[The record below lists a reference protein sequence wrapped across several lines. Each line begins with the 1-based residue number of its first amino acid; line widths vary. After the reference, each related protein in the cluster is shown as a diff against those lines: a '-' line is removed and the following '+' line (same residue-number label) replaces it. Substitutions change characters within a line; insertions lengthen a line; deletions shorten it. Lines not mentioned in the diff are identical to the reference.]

1 MVSAIDFIFGL
12 IAGLGIVLLIYFVFI
27 RKKYIA
33 FITSTDSISKSD
45 EDRRDYKLFSEELEQ
60 ANKLI
65 RESNSRF
72 STIFHSSPVAF
83 TLHSYPDGEFIDA
96 NQSFYAFFLLNKS
109 DIENSKFEDMPV
121 WWDIEKLNKIT
132 QEIDTNLSLS
142 NFEVPMRTSD
152 NKIIFALL
160 TSEIIDFTERR
171 CILTTIQD
179 ISEIKRA
186 EQELIKAKE
195 AADAANK
202 LKSEFLANMSHE
214 IRTPMNSIIG
224 FSELLQNRMEDL
236 KSKEYLK
243 SIISSGKNLL
253 VLINDILDLSKI
265 EAGRLELE
273 YDAIDIRDVFKEIY
287 QIFSFN
293 FDKKNLDFIEK
304 IDPQIP
310 PCIFLDE
317 TRLRQVLVNLV
328 GNSVKFTDTGYV
340 CINIYPHKT
349 YENQNKIDII
359 IEVEDTGVGISIE
372 QQNTI
377 FEAFKQV
384 STKGAKTLGGT
395 GLGLSITKRLV
406 EMMGGFI
413 SIESGVGKGSI
424 FRIFLSKVTY
434 SESKPHKSKDDK
446 FEEQISQI
454 EFEPSKVLVVDDI
467 EMNRN
472 LIIEFFGDTKVEVA
486 EAENGRIAIEMVEKF
501 KPDLILMDLV
511 MPEMDGFEA
520 TKFLKSN
527 PDTAHIPIIAL
538 TASAMKRDESKI
550 KRAGFDDY
558 LVKPIRRSSLFRNL
572 ISYLDNKSIVDR
584 HLLPKREIVLTDELY
599 QLPEDMI
606 ELMPFIIQKFDN
618 EFRKNKENLRKTLMI
633 GAIKEFANRIIN
645 EGNISSIKPIYDYG
659 EKLLK
664 NCEGLALDKII
675 ENLDNYDDFVNILK
689 NLPINKANNG

>member
-1 MVSAIDFIFGL
+1 MEVFESIIEFLAGFG
-12 IAGLGIVLLIYFVFI
+12 AGLAIVLIPYFFI
-27 RKKYIA
+27 KKKKEA
-33 FITSTDSISKSD
+33 SHALTSKKAED
-45 EDRRDYKLFSEELEQ
+45 ENKDYKLFSEELEQ

-83 TLHSYPDGEFIDA
+83 TLHSYPEGDFIDA
-96 NQSFYAFFLLNKS
+96 NQSFFGFFLLDKK
-109 DIENSKFEDMPV
+109 DIESKKFEDMPV
-121 WWDIEKLNKIT
+121 WWDIDKLNKIIS
-132 QEIDTNLSLS
+132 EIEVNLSLA
-142 NFEVPMRTSD
+142 NFEVPMRTND
-152 NKIIFALL
+152 NRIIHALL
-160 TSEIIDFTERR
+160 TSEIIDFNERR

-224 FSELLQNRMEDL
+224 FSELLQNRMEDI

-273 YDAIDIRDVFKEIY
+273 YDAIDIRDVFKEVY
-287 QIFSFN
+287 QIFSYN

-304 IDPQIP
+304 IDPSIP

-317 TRLRQVLVNLV
+317 ARLRQVLVNLV
-328 GNSVKFTDTGYV
+328 GNSVKFTDGGYV
-340 CINIYPHKT
+340 CINVYPHKIYT
-349 YENQNKIDII
+349 DQNKIDIVF
-359 IEVEDTGVGISIE
+359 EVEDTGVGISIE
-372 QQNTI
+372 QQNII

-384 STKGAKTLGGT
+384 SNKSGKTLGGT

-406 EMMGGFI
+406 EMMGGYI

-434 SESKPHKSKDDK
+434 SDNKPHKSKDDK
-446 FEEQISQI
+446 IEEQISQI
-454 EFEPSKVLVVDDI
+454 EFAPSRILVVDDI
-467 EMNRN
+467 ELNRK
-472 LIIEFFGDTKVEVA
+472 LIIEFFADTKVEVA
-486 EAENGRIAIEMVEKF
+486 EAENGKKAVELLSKY

-511 MPEMDGFEA
+511 MPEMDGYEA
-520 TKFLKSN
+520 TKIIKSN
-527 PDTAHIPIIAL
+527 PETNHIPIIAL

-550 KRAGFDDY
+550 IKAGFDDY
-558 LVKPIRRSSLFRNL
+558 LVKPIRRSSLFKNL
-572 ISYLDNKSIVDR
+572 VAYLENKSIIDKN
-584 HLLPKREIVLTDELY
+584 LIGKKDIIISDDEY
-599 QLPEDMI
+599 KLPED
-606 ELMPFIIQKFDN
+606 LYDSMPSIISRFEGDY
-618 EFRKNKENLRKTLMI
+618 RKIKENLRKTLMI
-633 GAIKEFANRIIN
+633 GAIKDFAGKIIT
-645 EGNISSIKPIYDYG
+645 EGNTTSIKPIYDYG
-659 EKLLK
+659 ERLLK

-675 ENLDNYDDFVNILK
+675 ENLDNYDDLINILN
-689 NLPINKANNG
+689 NLTIKKGNKD